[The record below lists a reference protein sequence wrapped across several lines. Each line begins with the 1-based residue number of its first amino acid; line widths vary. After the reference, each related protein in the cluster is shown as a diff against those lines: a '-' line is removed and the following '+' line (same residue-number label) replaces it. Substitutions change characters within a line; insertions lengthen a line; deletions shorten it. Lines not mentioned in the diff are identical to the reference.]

1 MKERRKENNLDFL
14 MLFLFLSWLGLYL
27 QIAKELRQKA
37 SRFGRP
43 LKGNW
48 SKGVTIRIRNITDRL
63 SFRGGFSGSS
73 FGISGSGGFSFGSSG
88 FSLRMSIENDSFS
101 KQQNPTH
108 DGVNLT
114 FDYSWSR
121 GRFCGSFYEI
131 GRASCRERVLMSV

>member
-14 MLFLFLSWLGLYL
+14 ILFLFLSWLGLYL

-43 LKGNW
+43 LKKNW

-63 SFRGGFSGSS
+63 SFRGGFSGSG
-73 FGISGSGGFSFGSSG
+73 FGIGGSGGFSFGSSG

-108 DGVNLT
+108 DGVNLA
-114 FDYSWSR
+114 FNYSWSR
-121 GRFCGSFYEI
+121 GRFCGSFY
-131 GRASCRERVLMSV
+131 GLVNNSFGSRHY